1 MQGYISGVG
10 NLSSQQGGDIDTFI
24 NISVDLTGITSSQT
38 VNIKGKTYNQYIL
51 TDNNITVKTI
61 TSLSDV
67 ETIQISD
74 LLHYKLFPLS
84 SNNNDTGLYLSY
96 DGTTLTAYV
105 ATNNI
110 GMTTVDFY
118 FTYIYSVVAAQS
130 VTIEHYVDIVGG
142 ISGGGTNNLPIV
154 DANVEYKSAVGL
166 KTISIPSA
174 SATYTSYTTQGD
186 NDSVIMS
193 GRATSTSGDYFP
205 RFLYDGGT
213 LSTSSA
219 NYSNFTIQFA
229 TLRYNYIKL
238 EGVTPSSANYM
249 TVSGTYELYSGNTL
263 VYTRSVD
270 IGLAAGSYTTII
282 NPKHIENVEF
292 DKCVIKIKST
302 AATKIKLSL
311 NVSLQYNC
319 NAIDINT
326 NCLQVLKI
334 HGNYDIWS
342 INNKPGYMSYTDYI
356 DRTFVLLTQENQQT
370 VHYMVI
376 ESMQG

>member
-24 NISVDLTGITSSQT
+24 NISVDYIDVPPTGT
-38 VNIKGKTYNQYIL
+38 VNIKGKDYDKYIL
-51 TDNNITVKTI
+51 PVNNITVKRI
-61 TSLSDV
+61 TSLSDD
-67 ETIQISD
+67 EIIQISD

-84 SNNNDTGLYLSY
+84 NNDDMGLYLSY
-96 DGTTLTAYV
+96 DGTTLTAFV
-105 ATNNI
+105 ANNNTSVR
-110 GMTTVDFY
+110 GAEFY
-118 FTYIYSVVAAQS
+118 FTFIYNVVPATVIIIEDYI
-130 VTIEHYVDIVGG
+130 DIVGG
-142 ISGGGTNNLPIV
+142 NSGGGTNNLPIV

-166 KTISIPSA
+166 KKISIPSA

-205 RFLYDGGT
+205 RFLYDGGK
-213 LSTSSA
+213 LSTSSS

-238 EGVTPSSANYM
+238 EGVTPSSSNYM
-249 TVSGTYELYSGNTL
+249 TVSGTYELYSGDTL

-270 IGLAAGSYTTII
+270 IGLAAGAYTTII

-302 AATKIKLSL
+302 AATNIKLSL
-311 NVSLQYNC
+311 SVSLQYNC

-334 HGNYDIWS
+334 HGNYDILS

-356 DRTFVLLTQENQQT
+356 DKTFILLTQENQQT
-370 VHYMVI
+370 VHFQVI
-376 ESMQG
+376 EYMQG